1 MVRRIFFC
9 FNAASGTLHKGIRTF
24 FSYRRPKFAIKSFVC
39 STPYIYVVNSDMQ
52 LNNIVVFPQHQW
64 LLERPT
70 MLRYMD
76 IAYFVI
82 HYVLLCMVVF

>member
-1 MVRRIFFC
+1 
-9 FNAASGTLHKGIRTF
+9 
-24 FSYRRPKFAIKSFVC
+24 
-39 STPYIYVVNSDMQ
+39 MQ